1 MPTSAVTRLIIA
13 EDHTL
18 VREGLKAMLENE
30 PSFEVLG
37 EASDGLE
44 AVEMVE
50 KEKPD
55 VLLLDLRIPRLHGT
69 EVLSRL
75 RNTSK
80 TKVLVVS
87 MHSEDTFVVE
97 AFKNGATGYVLKDC
111 RPAELFAAIRS
122 VAAGNQYLCEQLRP
136 RMLAASLKGVVPG
149 LGGTP
154 LTKRELLVLELA
166 AEGKT
171 ASEIAEA
178 LFISR
183 RTAEA
188 HRANLM
194 RKLSLK
200 TQTDL
205 VLYAIRKGIIANP

>member
-1 MPTSAVTRLIIA
+1 MTCMPTTAVTRLIIA

-18 VREGLKAMLENE
+18 VREGLKVMLKSE

-37 EASDGLE
+37 EASNGLE

-111 RPAELFAAIRS
+111 KPAELFAAIRS

-136 RMLAASLKGVVPG
+136 RMLAVFPSA
-149 LGGTP
+149 
-154 LTKRELLVLELA
+154 
-166 AEGKT
+166 